1 MTILAGRYEI
11 IRQLGGG
18 GFALTFLAKDIMQP
32 SKTLCV
38 VKQLRPNQTHE
49 RIIEFFNQEAVVL
62 EKLGK
67 YDRIP
72 QLLAHFQEDDNL
84 YIVQEFIEGHDLN
97 NEICEGKRLSEAYV
111 RELLQDV
118 LEVLSLVHQQGV
130 IHRDIKPHNLM
141 RCENNGEI
149 YLIDFGA
156 VKEIGSLMLTSGGEI
171 VSSMIIGTPGYM
183 PNEQNNGRSCLA
195 SDIYALGMTAIKA
208 LTGIKPSELQENPET
223 GEVVWLEQVKVSQH
237 LGEVITKMVR
247 RHHSMRYSC
256 AKDVLQALGSQA
268 QPNIQ
273 TLPII
278 SPSILNQLSRR
289 KILQI
294 LGLAGGSFLITV
306 GVKRLFTRKL
316 SLNPNE
322 VVTVDASG
330 NIINR
335 QPLRAEY
342 LTEDLGNGVTL
353 EMAAIPGGKFI
364 MGSPASEKARED
376 NESPQH
382 EVTVQRFFMAKFP
395 ITQAQYK
402 AIMGENPSY
411 FQSIFSHDRH
421 PVDSVAWRAAVDF
434 CEKLTKLTKRE
445 YRLPSE
451 AEWEYACR
459 ALTMTPFH
467 FGETITTD
475 LANYNNSTY
484 ASESRGNDRNHT
496 TEVGIFPPNAF
507 GLYDMH
513 GNVWEW
519 CEDTWH
525 PNYDGAPTN
534 GSAWINNNSND
545 LKVLRGGSWNV
556 IPAFCR
562 SAKRRKEKFGYDNKE
577 RNIGFRVVCSVAPR
591 TL

>member
-11 IRQLGGG
+11 IHQLGGG

-32 SKTLCV
+32 SKPLCV
-38 VKQLRPNQTHE
+38 VKQLRPNQTHQ
-49 RIIEFFNQEAVVL
+49 RIIEFFNQEAVIL
-62 EKLGK
+62 ERLGK
-67 YDRIP
+67 HPQIP

-97 NEICEGKRLSEAYV
+97 NEIFEGKRLSEAYV
-111 RELLQDV
+111 RKLLQDV
-118 LEVLSLVHQQGV
+118 LEVLLFVHQQGV
-130 IHRDIKPHNLM
+130 IHRDIKPHNVM
-141 RCENNGEI
+141 RCQKNGRI

-171 VSSMIIGTPGYM
+171 VSSMVIGTPGYM
-183 PNEQNNGRSCLA
+183 PNEQSNGRSCLA

-208 LTGIKPSELQENPET
+208 LTGIKPSELKENPST
-223 GEVVWLEQVKVSQH
+223 GEVVWLEQAKVSQY
-237 LGEVITKMVR
+237 LAEVITKMVR

-256 AKDVLQALGSQA
+256 AKDVLQALAPRA
-268 QPNIQ
+268 QVPKQ
-273 TLPII
+273 TSPII
-278 SPSILNQLSRR
+278 TSPSILNQLSRR

-294 LGLAGGSFLITV
+294 LGLSGGSFLISV
-306 GVKRLFTRKL
+306 GVKRLFTKKL

-330 NIINR
+330 NITNR
-335 QPLRAEY
+335 QPLSAEY

-353 EMAAIPGGKFI
+353 EMAEIPGGKFI
-364 MGSPASEKARED
+364 MGSPASEKGREE

-382 EVTVQRFFMAKFP
+382 EVTVKPFFMAKFP

-402 AIMGENPSY
+402 AIMGQNPSY
-411 FQSIFSHDRH
+411 FQSMFSHDRH
-421 PVDSVAWRAAVDF
+421 PVERVSWKAAVDF
-434 CEKLTKLTKRE
+434 CEELTKLTGRA

-459 ALTMTPFH
+459 ALTTTPFH
-467 FGETITTD
+467 FGSTITTD
-475 LANYNNSTY
+475 LANYNNSIY
-484 ASESRGNDRNHT
+484 ASESPGDDRNHT
-496 TEVGIFPPNAF
+496 TEVGIFPPNTF

-513 GNVWEW
+513 GNVLEW

-525 PNYDGAPTN
+525 SNYNGAPN
-534 GSAWINNNSND
+534 DGSPWINNNYHS
-545 LKVLRGGSWNV
+545 KVQRGGSWSYT
-556 IPAFCR
+556 PAFCR
-562 SAKRRKEKFGYDNKE
+562 SAKRHFAKPDYDYKN
-577 RNIGFRVVCSVAPR
+577 RNTGFRVVCSVAPR